1 MVYESASM
9 QRVITLALQVAAADV
24 PVLITGPNGAGKEK
38 IADLIQANSSRRKMP
53 FVKVNAGAL
62 PDELLESELFG
73 AEAGAFTGSKRLR
86 IGRFETANGGT
97 LFLDEIGNL
106 SAAGQTKLL
115 RVLQNGEFERLGSS
129 DTRRV
134 DVRLLCATNSDLA
147 QGVRGGTFRQD
158 LFFRLNVIEIHVP
171 PLRDRR
177 DDVLPVAESFLAAA
191 RKRSGRAWRLTD
203 DARDALTAYDWPG
216 NIRELQNRIQ
226 RATVT
231 ASGEVISANDLALA
245 TGGVRTAAPVHGEKE
260 QIETVLRE
268 AGGNVS
274 DAARA
279 LGVSRQALYRKM
291 QRLGI
296 VLERRPR

>member
-1 MVYESASM
+1 VDLDHVQSEEEILTERSA
-9 QRVITLALQVAAADV
+9 
-24 PVLITGPNGAGKEK
+24 
-38 IADLIQANSSRRKMP
+38 ANS
-53 FVKVNAGAL
+53 
-62 PDELLESELFG
+62 
-73 AEAGAFTGSKRLR
+73 
-86 IGRFETANGGT
+86 

-134 DVRLLCATNSDLA
+134 DVRLLCATNADLA
-147 QGVRGGTFRQD
+147 QGVRGGSFRQD
-158 LFFRLNVIEIHVP
+158 LFFRLNVIEIHIP

-177 DDVLPVAESFLAAA
+177 DDLLPVAESFLAAA
-191 RKRSGRAWRLTD
+191 RKRSGRSWRLSD
-203 DARDALTAYDWPG
+203 DARDALVAYDWPG

-231 ASGEVISANDLALA
+231 ASGDVIAANDLALA
-245 TGGVRTAAPVHGEKE
+245 TGGVRAVAPVHGEKE

-268 AGGNVS
+268 AVGNVS

-279 LGVSRQALYRKM
+279 LGISRQALYRKM

-296 VLERRPR
+296 VLERRPK